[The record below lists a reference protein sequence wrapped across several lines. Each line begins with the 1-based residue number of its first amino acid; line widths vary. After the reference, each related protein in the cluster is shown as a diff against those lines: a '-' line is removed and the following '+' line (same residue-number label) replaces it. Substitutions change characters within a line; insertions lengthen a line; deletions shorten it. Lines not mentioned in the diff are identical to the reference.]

1 MDIKLLL
8 SSIQNTSLSF
18 DVTGLSLNSSTLQK
32 GDLFVA
38 LQGEQKHGSEFIN
51 HAIDNGCIG
60 VLVDGKDIECSV
72 PSIRIDNLRSYL
84 PKLAQN
90 LYPEANNIKLIAV
103 TGTNGKTS
111 VSHLSLNFSMH

>member
-32 GDLFVA
+32 GDLFIA

-84 PKLAQN
+84 QN
-90 LYPEANNIKLIAV
+90 LL
-103 TGTNGKTS
+103 KTYIQKQRI
-111 VSHLSLNFSMH
+111 LNLLQ

>member
-90 LYPEANNIKLIAV
+90 LYPEAKNIKLIQ
-103 TGTNGKTS
+103 
-111 VSHLSLNFSMH
+111 